1 MRAREGS
8 GWALNAFDWC
18 REWVTV
24 PYGVSAKMAGKQR
37 GIMQPFKPDALPRSD
52 TQITKAMLLS
62 TRRHGARADETR
74 SAAQPPVTHK
84 LDPWPETRE
93 PKR

>member
-1 MRAREGS
+1 
-8 GWALNAFDWC
+8 
-18 REWVTV
+18 
-24 PYGVSAKMAGKQR
+24 
-37 GIMQPFKPDALPRSD
+37 MQPFKPDALPRSD
-52 TQITKAMLLS
+52 TPITKAMLLS

-84 LDPWPETRE
+84 LDPWPETWE